1 MKRIVEDGK
10 TLLVDG
16 PASVSLLSGKV
27 SILGAALKIE
37 EKIVIREGK
46 RIPFGVSKK
55 ATFDLMLGEGAS
67 VEEIDGDTVP
77 PSWEKASR
85 ETLSLRKP
93 VTVMVMGGVDSGK
106 TSFCTYLA
114 NEALRKIFKTG
125 IIDADLGQSDVGPPS
140 TIGFNRITA
149 PVRDL
154 FEIKAEN
161 AYFVGLTSP
170 SGAVDKVIEGL
181 TELKNRVLETGVDFL
196 VINTDGWVE
205 GEDAAKY
212 KIRLTEGVSPN
223 VVVGIRRGDELTPI
237 LTALKETKILAIDS
251 PQVVHRRNREKRKI
265 LRELS
270 YKKYL
275 KQAKVQSFALNWI
288 KVEGAPIGTG
298 KPLTSEQMKEIRN
311 LLGTTPFYS
320 EETPAT
326 VFIVLRKNQSVNEDQ
341 IERIKESLGKK
352 VKVIKEGEEEG
363 LLAGLHDGQG
373 KFLGIGILC
382 GVDYKRRVMKI
393 YTPISEDVSTIRFGQ
408 IKLDENGR
416 EIGLSTVYANYIP

>member
-1 MKRIVEDGK
+1 MKRVVEGRK

-16 PASVSLLSGKV
+16 PASVALLSGKV
-27 SILGAALKIE
+27 SILDAVLKAG

-46 RIPFGVSKK
+46 RVPFGVSKK
-55 ATFDLMLGEGAS
+55 ATFDLMLGEGAYL
-67 VEEIDGDTVP
+67 EEIDGDAVP
-77 PSWEKASR
+77 PSWEKASK
-85 ETLSLRKP
+85 ETLCLKKP
-93 VTVMVMGGVDSGK
+93 VTVMVLGEVDSGK

-114 NEALRKIFKTG
+114 NEALRKNWKVG
-125 IIDADLGQSDVGPPS
+125 VIDADLGQSDIGPPS
-140 TIGFNRITA
+140 TIGFNRVTA

-170 SGAVDKVIEGL
+170 SGAVDRVIEGL
-181 TELKNRVLETGVDFL
+181 AELKSRALKTDVDFL
-196 VINTDGWVE
+196 IINTDGWVE

-212 KIRLTEGVSPN
+212 KIRLTERVSPS
-223 VVVGIRRGDELTPI
+223 VVVGIRQGDELTPI
-237 LTALKETKILAIDS
+237 LTALKETKIIAIDS

-298 KPLTSEQMKEIRN
+298 KPLAMEQMKEIRS
-311 LLGTTPFYS
+311 LLGAAPVYS
-320 EETPAT
+320 EETPTT

-341 IERIKESLGKK
+341 IERIKKSFGKK

-363 LLAGLHDGQG
+363 LLVGLHDGQG

-393 YTPISEDVSTIRFGQ
+393 YTPISENVSTIRFGQ

-416 EIGLSTVYANYIP
+416 EIGLSTVYVDYVP